1 MANMGDIKHSIRSIS
16 DTEQITRA
24 MHLISTSKMQKAIAK
39 YDSNHVHFERV
50 QSALKDILAHTH
62 EISHPYIGESE
73 NGRAA
78 FVVIAADKGLCG
90 GYNHNILSFA
100 EKHMKDSEEKYI
112 LTVGQEARAYFER
125 RGYMIDVE
133 FLHVS
138 QDPSLYNARNITN
151 DILELYDN
159 GLMDEV
165 YIAYTKFYSSV
176 KQEPNLL
183 KLLPLSISNF
193 EDIEVETQYSAE
205 MNYHP
210 STKEVFDILVPQYI
224 VGLVYGCL
232 VQSYASEHSAR
243 MTAMKNATENA
254 EDMISN
260 LTKQYNRARQTA
272 ITNEICEINE
282 SARGFVYKI
291 NNDEL
296 LAGSKTGIRR

>member
-24 MHLISTSKMQKAIAK
+24 MHLISTSKMKKAINK
-39 YDSNHVHFERV
+39 FNSNHVHFERV
-50 QSALKDILAHTH
+50 QSAMKDIFTHTH
-62 EISHPYIGESE
+62 EVSHPYIGESE

-90 GYNHNILSFA
+90 GYNHNILNFA
-100 EKHMKDSEEKYI
+100 EQKMRNSEEKYI

-165 YIAYTKFYSSV
+165 YIAYTRFYSAI
-176 KQEPNLL
+176 KQEPSLL
-183 KLLPLSISNF
+183 KLLPLSMSNF
-193 EDIEVETQYSAE
+193 ESIDVETQYTAE

-210 STKEVFDILVPQYI
+210 SPKEVFDILVPQYI

-243 MTAMKNATENA
+243 MTAMENATNNA
-254 EDMISN
+254 EDMIDD
-260 LTKQYNRARQTA
+260 LTKKYNRARQTA
-272 ITNEICEINE
+272 ITNEISEINGALE
-282 SARGFVYKI
+282 ALSVHQ
-291 NNDEL
+291 
-296 LAGSKTGIRR
+296 